1 MHVAKLV
8 LGLLLASPALAAE
21 TTSADA
27 ALQKARRDLAAK
39 LKHQVKSL
47 STRATRSA
55 PVLRA
60 STAQRSRR
68 RILRRA

>member
-8 LGLLLASPALAAE
+8 LVLLLASPALAAE

-39 LKHQVKSL
+39 LEHQLKSL
-47 STRATRSA
+47 STQTALTQTSFQQA
-55 PVLRA
+55 PWR
-60 STAQRSRR
+60 
-68 RILRRA
+68 